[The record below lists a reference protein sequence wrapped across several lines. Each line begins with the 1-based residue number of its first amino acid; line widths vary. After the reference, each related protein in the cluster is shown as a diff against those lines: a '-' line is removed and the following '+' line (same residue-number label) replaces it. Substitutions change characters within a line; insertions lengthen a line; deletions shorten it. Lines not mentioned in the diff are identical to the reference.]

1 MKKNPWK
8 CNDCGSTEVDQEWSF
23 FVPMNDD
30 GADMGDEMGEGYP
43 SDSFW
48 CKECDAQTSPIRDEE

>member
-8 CNDCGSTEVDQEWSF
+8 CDDCGSTDVDQEWTF

-30 GADMGDEMGEGYP
+30 VYGDEMGEGYP
-43 SDSFW
+43 TDSFW
-48 CKECDAQTSPIRDEE
+48 CNVCDRSVSPIRDEE